1 MPGDPRMP
9 FLLAF
14 VLPYCDWTLQILCC
28 EVDMLRSATP
38 TTSENNNYVV
48 GSTVLLDSLGGDFGA
63 ARGHC
68 SSLVT
73 QDDFM

>member
-1 MPGDPRMP
+1 
-9 FLLAF
+9 
-14 VLPYCDWTLQILCC
+14 
-28 EVDMLRSATP
+28 MLRSATP